1 MKLHKNKK
9 INSRR
14 LFELQLIKSK
24 MYTHTKKKHSNKL
37 ENDLSGLLIDFKKSI
52 NIIFKYHKNNKR
64 ILFIGS
70 PQIFENLINSKTIHT
85 AMPDFLDFRNKLTI
99 NSYISKTLKLNKHLF
114 NNKNFLLSK
123 LKKKPELI
131 VMFNHIQKESVI
143 KETTLAK
150 IPIIEFNANR
160 DRENWSYNYAVQGSM
175 NINKNKTID
184 NIFYI
189 ILNSLFSNRR

>member
-1 MKLHKNKK
+1 
-9 INSRR
+9 
-14 LFELQLIKSK
+14 
-24 MYTHTKKKHSNKL
+24 
-37 ENDLSGLLIDFKKSI
+37 
-52 NIIFKYHKNNKR
+52 
-64 ILFIGS
+64 
-70 PQIFENLINSKTIHT
+70 
-85 AMPDFLDFRNKLTI
+85 MPDFLDFRNKLTI